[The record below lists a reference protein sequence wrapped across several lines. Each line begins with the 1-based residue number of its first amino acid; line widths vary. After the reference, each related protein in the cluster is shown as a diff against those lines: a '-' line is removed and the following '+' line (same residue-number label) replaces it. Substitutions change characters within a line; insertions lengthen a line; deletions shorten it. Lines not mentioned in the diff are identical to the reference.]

1 MSVSLQGMLSRLANS
16 VSQCS
21 VTQEFISF
29 SELDD
34 AECFL
39 SCEII
44 NRSLVKNK
52 RFLSFC
58 SKLHFCCCLSV
69 CSRCQKAPMCVCVCV
84 CVVVCVRA
92 CVRVCVFVHACVLA
106 LEKKFIS
113 YPVPHS
119 SHILVV
125 LDPSLQ
131 IHLLR
136 FAIHQKI

>member
-34 AECFL
+34 AQCFL

-52 RFLSFC
+52 CFLSFC
-58 SKLHFCCCLSV
+58 SKLHFCCCFSV
-69 CSRCQKAPMCVCVCV
+69 CSRCQKAPICVCVWLCACVHVCV
-84 CVVVCVRA
+84 C
-92 CVRVCVFVHACVLA
+92 VHACVLA
-106 LEKKFIS
+106 LEKKIIS